1 MTPSASLATTD
12 VLATARMRDAEGQQ
26 RHEVLAA
33 IEAAQEGARREMGR
47 LGCERL
53 SADNKTIEELAS
65 DIISKVESE

>member
-1 MTPSASLATTD
+1 
-12 VLATARMRDAEGQQ
+12 
-26 RHEVLAA
+26 
-33 IEAAQEGARREMGR
+33 MGR